1 MPNPNPNLIPAAA
14 CAPQWPALVLDRL
27 PRLPAGR
34 EGAPRT
40 AALAALAALL
50 QVQQGPPRAREDA
63 AGGLG
68 AAAAK
73 LKLPVRAPPARS
85 QPWPIR
91 APAPAHCKPQ
101 LPDTWWP
108 RAQLQAV
115 LHGKVQGARQG
126 RKALSFHGVAPAAV
140 RRSPCCGRSW
150 TAFSRGTRRTAA
162 AGSGRAR
169 VSRRARPTLWPY
181 SFARLRV
188 LSYTLSMRTV
198 PHRLHRPAS
207 RHRGACPSC
216 SSLST
221 LAALRRLASRGR
233 RLAPAGRAARKP
245 ARAAALTAAPPRPC
259 AQAQSLLLHVLIVA
273 LVSEGG
279 ELGAAQFERLRG
291 ALRAAPADLAGLYRC
306 APRRAR
312 AGDGPGRGLAGGW
325 SALGSG
331 LLD

>member
-63 AGGLG
+63 AGGVG
-68 AAAAK
+68 AAATK

-126 RKALSFHGVAPAAV
+126 RV
-140 RRSPCCGRSW
+140 RSSHFTGSRPPPC
-150 TAFSRGTRRTAA
+150 
-162 AGSGRAR
+162 AG
-169 VSRRARPTLWPY
+169 
-181 SFARLRV
+181 
-188 LSYTLSMRTV
+188 
-198 PHRLHRPAS
+198 
-207 RHRGACPSC
+207 
-216 SSLST
+216 
-221 LAALRRLASRGR
+221 
-233 RLAPAGRAARKP
+233 
-245 ARAAALTAAPPRPC
+245 ARAAAAPGPLFHAARGGRRR
-259 AQAQSLLLHVLIVA
+259 LGVVA
-273 LVSEGG
+273 L
-279 ELGAAQFERLRG
+279 A
-291 ALRAAPADLAGLYRC
+291 
-306 APRRAR
+306 
-312 AGDGPGRGLAGGW
+312 
-325 SALGSG
+325 
-331 LLD
+331 